1 MTNISITASNVRVVK
16 RGDEHQHT
24 APAGEAIVAGQYIRQ
39 DPSTGKF
46 VLGNATTEAEI
57 GDGYIAENSAAIG
70 DTVTGHKEPVYLDFG
85 SALSGLNYGAK
96 VYLSDTD
103 GTLADAAG
111 TVAFVVGRV
120 VAGWPGAAKK
130 LLRIEMKN
138 DFAALEAR
146 VGANEDAIAAL

>member
-1 MTNISITASNVRVVK
+1 MANISITASDVRVVK
-16 RGDEHQHT
+16 RGDLNQHT
-24 APAGEAIVAGQYIRQ
+24 APAGEAITAGQYIRQ

-70 DTVTGHKEPVYLDFG
+70 DPVTGHKDPVYFDLG

-96 VYLSDTD
+96 AFLSDTD

-111 TVAFVVGRV
+111 TIAFVAGKV
-120 VAGWPGAAKK
+120 VAGWAGSAKK
-130 LLRIEMKN
+130 LLRLELKH
-138 DFAALEAR
+138 DFAALETR
-146 VGANEDAIAAL
+146 VVALEGA

>member
-1 MTNISITASNVRVVK
+1 MTAISITASDVRVV
-16 RGDEHQHT
+16 RRSDLTQHT
-24 APAGEAIVAGQYIRQ
+24 APAGEAIVAGQYMRQ

-57 GDGYIAENSAAIG
+57 GDGFIAEYTAAIG
-70 DTVTGHKEPVYLDFG
+70 DPVTGHKDGVVIDVG

-111 TVAFVVGRV
+111 TVAFVAGKV
-120 VAGWPGAAKK
+120 VAGWAGTAKK

-138 DFAALEAR
+138 DFAALETR
-146 VGANEDAIAAL
+146 VAALEA